1 MISPHFLM
9 QLAANYV
16 DRDSTINR
24 ISIIVGRRF
33 VRERAITNEVFGYQP
48 DKFGCDIKAVK
59 DSFNIKAPILESDFF
74 IREHCHKHP
83 FISVFASDRLMYHES
98 PHLSSAGLIL
108 LL

>member
-24 ISIIVGRRF
+24 ISIIDGRRF
-33 VRERAITNEVFGYQP
+33 VRERAVNNEVFGYQP

-59 DSFNIKAPILESDFF
+59 DSFNIKAPILESDFLS
-74 IREHCHKHP
+74 ENTV
-83 FISVFASDRLMYHES
+83 ISI
-98 PHLSSAGLIL
+98 LSYQYLPAIG
-108 LL
+108 